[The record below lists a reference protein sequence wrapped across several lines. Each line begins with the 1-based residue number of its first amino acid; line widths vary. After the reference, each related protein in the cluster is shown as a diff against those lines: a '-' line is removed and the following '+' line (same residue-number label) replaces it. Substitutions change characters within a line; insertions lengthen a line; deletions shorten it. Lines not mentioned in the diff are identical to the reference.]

1 MTSPRVSVG
10 ICARCS
16 HAKRDHV
23 HENAPQ
29 LGAVDCRLCSCE
41 QYVRADSPSGLALS
55 ARSESPTM
63 PERPPPVLDVP
74 RFVSVASGPD
84 GALVALD
91 AAGDVWVYRYA
102 VPGFTSKDTPYKR
115 ADAPAHWEKLASV
128 RGKP

>member
-63 PERPPPVLDVP
+63 PELPPPALDVP
-74 RFVSVASGPD
+74 RFVSVASGPEI
-84 GALVALD
+84 VALD
-91 AAGDVWVYRYA
+91 AAGDVWVYRA
-102 VPGFTSKDTPYKR
+102 KLEPRNTSGLSR
-115 ADAPAHWEKLASV
+115 EAHWEKLASV